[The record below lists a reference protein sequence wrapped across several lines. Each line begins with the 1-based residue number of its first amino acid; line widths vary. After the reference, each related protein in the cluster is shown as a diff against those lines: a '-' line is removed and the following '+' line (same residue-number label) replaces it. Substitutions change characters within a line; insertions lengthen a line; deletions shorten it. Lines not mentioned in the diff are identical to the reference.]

1 MLEGH
6 QTDVT
11 HSVFTTSPT
20 AYDTEHITAVPGGRD
35 QERKANL
42 GMFNSMDFFLQL
54 NLAFSL
60 DSKIGI
66 KLTSPFSLNVDFNSY
81 L

>member
-6 QTDVT
+6 QTDLT

-20 AYDTEHITAVPGGRD
+20 AYDTEHITAVPEDKD
-35 QERKANL
+35 QDRKTNL
-42 GMFNSMDFFLQL
+42 GMFHSVNFFLQL

-60 DSKIGI
+60 NSKMAM
-66 KLTSPFSLNVDFNSY
+66 KLTSPFSLNVDFNPY